1 VGPQCSPEG
10 TRRVRLLSVR
20 PETMYAKS
28 GGHFLAYQ
36 LVGEGGRDLVAITE
50 MVSHCEHR
58 WEEPRLARS
67 LQRLVSFG
75 RLILFDRRGTGLS
88 DPVPVDRLPTL
99 EERADDLAAV
109 IDATGAERPVLLGF
123 SEGGLDAMFFAAT
136 RPNRVSSLVLYGAFA
151 RFFATDDY
159 PFGYERHLY
168 KEFVD
173 GVVEA
178 WGTGGLLEGIS
189 PSMVGD
195 ERLRTW
201 WAGYERLAAS
211 PGVAEALLRLAFDV
225 DIREVL
231 PLISSP
237 TLILHRRDDVF
248 SSIGHARYL
257 ADHIPGAEL
266 VELPG
271 NDHPFFLGD
280 ADAVVDAIEEF
291 VTGSAPT
298 PHRDRVLATAL
309 FVDIVAS
316 TDRAVELGD
325 RGWRDLLESHHALI
339 RRQLDRFGGQ
349 EIDTAGD
356 GLFAAFDGP
365 ARAVSCACAIRDA
378 TRALGIEVRSG
389 VHTGECEMIDGK
401 LGGLAVHVAAR
412 VAACAQPSEVL
423 VSRTIN
429 DLVAGSGIRLSDRG
443 THTLKGIPDA
453 WQLYSAEA

>member
-1 VGPQCSPEG
+1 MCARSAPAAA
-10 TRRVRLLSVR
+10 RRVRLLSVR

-36 LVGEGGRDLVAITE
+36 LVGEGDRDLVAITE

-67 LQRLVSFG
+67 LQRLASFG

-109 IDATGAERPVLLGF
+109 IDATGAERPVLVGF
-123 SEGGLDAMFFAAT
+123 SEGGLDACSSRRRAQT
-136 RPNRVSSLVLYGAFA
+136 VSRRWFCMEPFRGSSPA
-151 RFFATDDY
+151 DDY
-159 PFGYERHLY
+159 PFGYDRHLY

-178 WGTGGLLEGIS
+178 WGTGRLLEAIS

-225 DIREVL
+225 DVREVV
-231 PLISSP
+231 PLMSSP
-237 TLILHRRDDVF
+237 TLVLHRRDDVF

-266 VELPG
+266 VALPG
-271 NDHPFFLGD
+271 NDHPL
-280 ADAVVDAIEEF
+280 
-291 VTGSAPT
+291 P
-298 PHRDRVLATAL
+298 
-309 FVDIVAS
+309 
-316 TDRAVELGD
+316 
-325 RGWRDLLESHHALI
+325 
-339 RRQLDRFGGQ
+339 RR
-349 EIDTAGD
+349 
-356 GLFAAFDGP
+356 
-365 ARAVSCACAIRDA
+365 C
-378 TRALGIEVRSG
+378 
-389 VHTGECEMIDGK
+389 
-401 LGGLAVHVAAR
+401 
-412 VAACAQPSEVL
+412 
-423 VSRTIN
+423 
-429 DLVAGSGIRLSDRG
+429 
-443 THTLKGIPDA
+443 
-453 WQLYSAEA
+453 

>member
-1 VGPQCSPEG
+1 MRPQCSHEAA
-10 TRRVRLLSVR
+10 RRVRLLPVR

-28 GGHFLAYQ
+28 GDHFLAYQ

-67 LQRLVSFG
+67 LQRLASFG

-159 PFGYERHLY
+159 PFGYDRHLY

-178 WGTGGLLEGIS
+178 WGTGRLLEAIS

-225 DIREVL
+225 DVREVL

-291 VTGSAPT
+291 VTGSAPK

-309 FVDIVAS
+309 FVDIVGS

-365 ARAVSCACAIRDA
+365 ARAVGCACAIRDA

-453 WQLYSAEA
+453 WQLYSAEV